1 MIRAEQRLAVRLR
14 RIREK
19 PAEKQLIDQSRCPV
33 AHRRR
38 HFHECAQIIVDDHFA
53 RQAELFPG
61 PFFFRFFV
69 RLGKMAGEFFP
80 ATLWVVIIQQ
90 ILRSEGRY
98 YHQLDRG
105 WRFPTRPCFKP
116 HPANFRATG

>member
-1 MIRAEQRLAVRLR
+1 MAKYDNIDDKHAKPSLDVPDSPPISSPQREAAASG
-14 RIREK
+14 
-19 PAEKQLIDQSRCPV
+19 PA
-33 AHRRR
+33 
-38 HFHECAQIIVDDHFA
+38 
-53 RQAELFPG
+53 G